1 MISGVQRNRR
11 AAHRG
16 RTDSADGNRL
26 RAVVVIQRHAVC
38 RGGAGGHDHAAY
50 VNREMGVR
58 IVRIVVLALPRM
70 PLEQL
75 RQRTGVFQRGF
86 PVREQLA
93 ADGEGRGGAH
103 TGARDCSRDR
113 EIAGH
118 GEGAVARH
126 GEVFDLGVACHVEET
141 ADLRCADQVGAGI
154 DGQVAMD
161 DGGAGEA
168 NGQRVFRRRQGHIAI
183 DQQHPVV
190 IGIPCHVVVTVHA
203 SA

>member
-16 RTDSADGNRL
+16 RTDSADGNHL

-38 RGGAGGHDHAAY
+38 RGGLDHAAY

-86 PVREQLA
+86 PIREQLA
-93 ADGEGRGGAH
+93 ADGEGRGDAH

-161 DGGAGEA
+161 DGGAGKA
-168 NGQRVFRRRQGHIAI
+168 NGQRVFRRRQGHVAI
-183 DQQHPVV
+183 DQQDSAVCG
-190 IGIPCHVVVTVHA
+190 IGIPCHVVVTVRA